1 MEVRQARHRYVRW
14 LRVTKDLSPHTIRA
28 YEGDISAL
36 ERHLSPNP
44 LVSDIDRERLLEFI
58 ETQRSA
64 GLSPRSVRRRAVAL
78 RGFCNWLGFSELL
91 DSDPWHGA
99 SVPAA
104 RARQLPRIVPRHEL
118 GQLVRLLRERAHVA
132 RSPRSDDI
140 AARPFESTT
149 LLAVALMVTTGARVT
164 ETVSVRCHDINL
176 TARTV
181 RIVGKGRRERD
192 VFLTNEWIV
201 SLTAAYLAARTTLQI
216 PHDYVLFNTDYA
228 PLTAATLRARVVK
241 SSLDAGLPTRVT
253 PHMLRHTA
261 ATQLIE
267 AGVDIRYIQ
276 RLLGHASLST
286 TEIYTHVSNDALRRV
301 VTTADV
307 IGGVLAGDN

>member
-1 MEVRQARHRYVRW
+1 MEVRQARDGYIRW
-14 LRVTKDLSPHTIRA
+14 LRATKDLSPHTIRA
-28 YEGDISAL
+28 YEGDICAL
-36 ERHLSPNP
+36 ERHLSPDP
-44 LVSDIDRERLLEFI
+44 LVSHIDRERMLHFM

-64 GLSPRSVRRRAVAL
+64 GLSPRSLRRRAVAL
-78 RGFCNWLGFSELL
+78 RGFCRWLEFSKLL
-91 DSDPWHGA
+91 DSDPWQGT

-118 GQLVRLLRERAHVA
+118 GRLVRLLRERAHVT
-132 RSPRSDDI
+132 RSPRSEDVV
-140 AARPFESTT
+140 ARPSEATT
-149 LLAVALMVTTGARVT
+149 LLTVALMVTTGARVT
-164 ETVSVRCHDINL
+164 EMVSVRCEDINL
-176 TARTV
+176 MARSI

-192 VFLTNEWIV
+192 VFLTNDWIV
-201 SLTAAYLAARTTLQI
+201 SLATAYLGARTTLRI
-216 PHDYVLFNTDYA
+216 PHNYVLFNGSYA
-228 PLTAATLRARVVK
+228 PLTAATVRSRLAK
-241 SSLDAGLPTRVT
+241 SSVHAGLTTRVT

-261 ATQLIE
+261 ATQLME

-307 IGGVLAGDN
+307 IGGVLADDN